1 MLAVRECASSAV
13 RCMLAQVPQPARL
26 QRFRLRTRAA
36 HGPEPP
42 PWMSALQQAAEE
54 DDELAELLEASGNDA
69 GVVEAKASG
78 VPARRSRARP
88 HAC

>member
-1 MLAVRECASSAV
+1 
-13 RCMLAQVPQPARL
+13 
-26 QRFRLRTRAA
+26 
-36 HGPEPP
+36 
-42 PWMSALQQAAEE
+42 MSALQQAAEE

>member
-1 MLAVRECASSAV
+1 MLAVRECVSAV
-13 RCMLAQVPQPARL
+13 RCTLALALQPARL
-26 QRFRLRTRAA
+26 RRCCLRTRAA

-69 GVVEAKASG
+69 GVVEAKASA
-78 VPARRSRARP
+78 VPARHSRARP